1 MAVAEFPAA
10 VAGEIHAPSAVTSAT
25 FLARIYFGVL
35 SLLALGSF
43 VFGIENRL
51 AADALLPVAPP
62 VDLIPP
68 LTARDWSLA
77 FVNHQQDPLFA
88 ACGGA
93 VSLAH
98 FKILYWWEWM
108 RQASLIAVVG
118 GATIGLVGAG
128 MWPRFRLL
136 LPRLG
141 VLAALALF
149 YWIAGAAVEL
159 AVHQIGALSRLNTG
173 QYRHAVDVTFAS
185 VAVAAVLASTAKPP
199 RAAGA
204 ALAHRVDRSEWLW
217 IAVIVVD
224 IGFGGLFAA
233 RNAAAFWP
241 TWPGYEGGVLPP
253 LGQLVSYSPWW
264 LNFTF
269 NPYTI
274 QLVHRALSGAI
285 WIAALW
291 QLISSSL
298 RADRSKRAHVR
309 FLLITGQT
317 LTGIATLVLGVPAAL
332 SMVHQI
338 GAIFLLAASFIFL
351 TGVDV
356 RRRSTRELCNR
367 SVLRA

>member
-10 VAGEIHAPSAVTSAT
+10 VADEIHMPTAATPAV

-43 VFGIENRL
+43 VFGVENRF

-98 FKILYWWEWM
+98 FKVLYWWEWL
-108 RQASLIAVVG
+108 RQASLIALAG
-118 GATIGLVGAG
+118 GATIGLVGASV
-128 MWPRFRLL
+128 WRRFRFVF
-136 LPRLG
+136 PRLG
-141 VLAALALF
+141 VLAGLAFF
-149 YWIAGAAVEL
+149 YWIAGVAVEL
-159 AVHQIGALSRLNTG
+159 AVNQIGALSRLNTG
-173 QYRHAVDVTFAS
+173 QYRHAVEVTLAS
-185 VAVAAVLASTAKPP
+185 AAVAAVLAATVKPL
-199 RAAGA
+199 RSAGA
-204 ALAHRVDRSEWLW
+204 APSHRGDRSEWLW
-217 IAVIVVD
+217 IAVILVD

-233 RNAAAFWP
+233 RNAAAFWS

-285 WIAALW
+285 WIVALG
-291 QLISSSL
+291 QLVSSAL
-298 RADRSKRAHVR
+298 RADRSKRDLVR
-309 FLLITGQT
+309 FLLITGQM
-317 LTGIATLVLGVPAAL
+317 LTGVATLVLGVPAAL
-332 SMVHQI
+332 SMIHQI
-338 GAIFLLAASFIFL
+338 GAIFLLAASLVFL
-351 TGVDV
+351 TGVSACQ
-356 RRRSTRELCNR
+356 RSRPTDFGI
-367 SVLRA
+367 A